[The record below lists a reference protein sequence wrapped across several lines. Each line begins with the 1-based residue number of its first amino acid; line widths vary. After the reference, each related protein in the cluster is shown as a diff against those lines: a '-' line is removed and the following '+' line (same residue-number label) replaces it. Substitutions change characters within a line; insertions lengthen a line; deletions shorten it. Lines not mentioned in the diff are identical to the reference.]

1 MDWIRDEFRTLD
13 LGDARLERRAA
24 LLLGRLF
31 ADPQASVNA
40 ACQGWAETQAAY
52 RFFDNPSVTPD
63 KILAPHTDAT
73 VARARLHHVILAVQD
88 STELDF
94 SAHPPDGAGPLH
106 SLAQLGFLDHTHLA
120 LTPEGLCL
128 GVLGADRHARSPD
141 GFGQA
146 KSRQYDPIQS
156 KETFRWL
163 LGYRLACRLA
173 EQVGPDTLVVSVADC
188 EGDLYEVFAEADGLA
203 RQAPAAAR
211 AEYVVRMGKDR
222 SLTEPDPAS
231 GPDAYRKVRQE
242 LRAAPVLAT
251 RRLRLRRTPKRRPR
265 AADLEV
271 RACAVELKA
280 PYRKGVSLPG
290 LRVNVVWVR
299 EVGAPAGVEAVEWLL
314 LTSLPID
321 TAERVLLV
329 VDYYVGRWPIEV
341 FFRVYKSGCRVEEVR
356 LETAAR
362 LLPCLMLYKV
372 VAWRVMYLTALGR
385 EVPEMPCDV
394 AFCEREWKPVWQVAT
409 GQAPPEAAPPL
420 GEMVRLLGQLGGHNG
435 RKGDGPPGAEAVWRG
450 VRRMADLALA
460 WQTFGPGAHHSQPPA
475 PKGNPP
481 DKRTKPKTCV

>member
-1 MDWIRDEFRTLD
+1 MDWIRDELRTLD

-31 ADPQASVNA
+31 DDPQASVNA
-40 ACQGWAETQAAY
+40 ACHGWAETQAAY
-52 RFFDNPSVTPD
+52 RFFDNPKVTPEAV
-63 KILAPHTDAT
+63 LAPHTDAT
-73 VARARLHHVILAVQD
+73 LARARLHPVVLAVQD
-88 STELDF
+88 STELDL

-128 GVLGADRHARSPD
+128 GVLGADLWARSPD

-146 KSRQYDPIQS
+146 KRRQHDPIES

-163 LGYRLACRLA
+163 LGYRLACRVA
-173 EQVGPDTLVVSVADC
+173 QEVGPGTLVVSVADC

-203 RQAPAAAR
+203 RRAPAR

-222 SLTEPDPAS
+222 AVTEPDPQA
-231 GPDAYRKVRQE
+231 GPDAYRKARQE
-242 LRAAPVLAT
+242 VAAAPLVAT
-251 RRLRLRRTPKRRPR
+251 RRLQLRRTPKRQPR
-265 AADLEV
+265 TADLEV

-280 PYRKGVSLPG
+280 PYRKAGPRLPD
-290 LRVNVVWVR
+290 LTVNVVWVR
-299 EVGAPAGVEAVEWLL
+299 EVGAVPEGEEPVEWLL
-314 LTSLPID
+314 LTSLPVG
-321 TAERVLLV
+321 TAEEALRV
-329 VDYYVGRWPIEV
+329 VDHYVGRWPVEV
-341 FFRVYKSGCRVEEVR
+341 FFRVYKSGCRVEQVR
-356 LETAAR
+356 LETAGR

-372 VAWRVMYLTALGR
+372 VAWRVLYLTALGR
-385 EVPEMPCDV
+385 EVPQMPCDV
-394 AFCEREWKPVWQVAT
+394 AFAEQEWKPVWQVAT

-420 GEMVRLLGQLGGHNG
+420 GEVVALLGRLGGHNG

-460 WQTFGPGAHHSQPPA
+460 WRTFGPGSHHTQPPA

-481 DKRTKPKTCV
+481 NKRTKPKTCV